1 MAKVRDLMTRD
12 PVCVSADAPVIDAA
26 RLMKDAGIGDVIVVT
41 DGNEMCGIVTDRDI
55 AVRAV
60 AMGGDPKSMK
70 IGEICSSD
78 IVTVTPQDDDKK
90 AVRLMRERAVRRLPV
105 VDGKKAV
112 GVVSIGDL
120 ALEKD
125 PSSALADISA
135 SPPNT

>member
-1 MAKVRDLMTRD
+1 
-12 PVCVSADAPVIDAA
+12 
-26 RLMKDAGIGDVIVVT
+26 

-60 AMGGDPKSMK
+60 ATGGDPKSMK